1 MIQFDWKGKIG
12 YGDIISPLCYAHALA
27 QRNCD
32 DVHFTMHWKHK
43 RGEKFKDEDPE
54 TLDVR
59 FKHLFKIARP
69 ITYHKVTYSQHFG
82 TDMDYNHSNYDDKES
97 FHNLWWSKIGNV
109 DSNRNTVVF
118 NTTATHKEQ
127 FKDYDTG
134 KQWKDPVGLKGWQ
147 QCADIVREE
156 WGLNVDYVDYTTPIM
171 DAVDIYKKCFLA
183 VGYHGSSMWLA
194 RYLGCPMLIY
204 STKPITRKGIRINRN
219 SAKGIKFALSH
230 WDSPNGKRPCLKSLH
245 INHNIP
251 PRERNTCTSSIYIT
265 PIL

>member
-82 TDMDYNHSNYDDKES
+82 TNMDYNHSNYDDKES

-204 STKPITRKGIRINRN
+204 STKPITRKAFPWATVRGKFDITQFRETNPDFVRKQSRN
-219 SAKGIKFALSH
+219 KLIEVKKQYETFLNT
-230 WDSPNGKRPCLKSLH
+230 PNLYRLRG
-245 INHNIP
+245 
-251 PRERNTCTSSIYIT
+251 ERT
-265 PIL
+265 